1 MRRGKKKNKKQN
13 WLVSVILLV
22 VVILA
27 GMGVFGEEEP
37 EDQTAIEA
45 TADENAS
52 ENTEVLDTENSN
64 TENESDVP
72 ETEKLQDG
80 MVESTEVDDIDS
92 TAVVDGKMAV
102 HFLDVG
108 QGLAIFVQCDGMNL
122 IYDGG
127 DKSTS
132 SEVVAYLKNMGVET
146 IDYLISSHYDSDHV
160 SGLIGCLNAFDVTNV
175 ICADYVHES
184 KTYESFIS
192 TVEEKGLEMQ
202 HPAVGTEFTFG
213 SGKFV
218 VLAPEEFDDDESNA
232 NSVVIRLIH
241 GENSFLITGDA
252 EYSSEK
258 AMCNSGLEIES
269 DVLVPGHHGSA
280 TATSWDFLMQVVPEY
295 AVISCGEDNSYGHP
309 HEETMEKLES
319 MEVQVYRT
327 DKQGYISVVSDGKTL
342 DWSQEPCN
350 DYSSGD

>member
-1 MRRGKKKNKKQN
+1 MRRGKRKHRRQN
-13 WLVSVILLV
+13 WLVSVIVLV
-22 VVILA
+22 VLILA
-27 GMGVFGEEEP
+27 GMGAFGGEDSKDAPKTETVDVLEEADSSSKAAE
-37 EDQTAIEA
+37 EA
-45 TADENAS
+45 
-52 ENTEVLDTENSN
+52 LDAEA
-64 TENESDVP
+64 ENEDSNIPASKEDK
-72 ETEKLQDG
+72 TD
-80 MVESTEVDDIDS
+80 SEV
-92 TAVVDGKMAV
+92 VVDGKMAV

-108 QGLAIFVQCDGMNL
+108 QGLAIFAQCDGMNL

-160 SGLIGCLNAFDVTNV
+160 SGLIGCLNAFDVANV

-192 TVEEKGLEMQ
+192 TVEEKGLAMQ
-202 HPAVGTEFTFG
+202 HPAVGTEFAFG

-218 VLAPEEFDDDESNA
+218 ILAPEEFDDDESNA

-252 EYSSEK
+252 EYSSEE
-258 AMCNSGLEIES
+258 AMCNSGLDIES
-269 DVLVPGHHGSA
+269 NVLVPGHHGSA

-295 AVISCGEDNSYGHP
+295 AVISCGEGNSYGHP